1 MGNAGDEERAM
12 TVEGYVK
19 CSVCNELV
27 PFSEC
32 LYVVGT
38 IYDGFKGD
46 ALNPPGDKELI
57 FCSLECVGVLCNRE
71 MLGQP
76 SRPEEMP
83 PPAPEP
89 ALDPAKQE
97 AEEIQ
102 ESFTPYEEHPP
113 ETPPASQKEMPR
125 KSKKTT
131 YGTKASSPQDR
142 KEEDSKGVRALF
154 LEEPPPT
161 ISTALR
167 FTRDTIPK
175 SMRTELPEDPALQ
188 DKLQRML
195 QERASLPPKDIK

>member
-1 MGNAGDEERAM
+1 
-12 TVEGYVK
+12 
-19 CSVCNELV
+19 
-27 PFSEC
+27 
-32 LYVVGT
+32 
-38 IYDGFKGD
+38 
-46 ALNPPGDKELI
+46 
-57 FCSLECVGVLCNRE
+57 
-71 MLGQP
+71 
-76 SRPEEMP
+76 
-83 PPAPEP
+83 
-89 ALDPAKQE
+89 
-97 AEEIQ
+97 
-102 ESFTPYEEHPP
+102 
-113 ETPPASQKEMPR
+113 MPR

-131 YGTKASSPQDR
+131 YGTKASSPKDR